1 MTKFEEQ
8 EVKKI
13 RLIIVKW
20 FDWLIDK
27 NVMGKKPEI
36 IRDKLK
42 DKIIRGISRLF
53 QTKEEERKKKKHNSR
68 INKGRINREIRTL
81 FETGKVK
88 EKNKNKKAVKDN
100 ISRHVRI
107 LFEQEKEED
116 YYD

>member
-8 EVKKI
+8 EIKKI

-42 DKIIRGISRLF
+42 DKIIRDISRLF

-68 INKGRINREIRTL
+68 INKGRINRDIRTL
-81 FETGKVK
+81 FETGKEK
-88 EKNKNKKAVKDN
+88 EKNKKAVKDN
-100 ISRHVRI
+100 ISRDVRI

>member
-8 EVKKI
+8 EIKKI

-42 DKIIRGISRLF
+42 DKIIRDISRLF

-68 INKGRINREIRTL
+68 INKGRINRDIRTL
-81 FETGKVK
+81 FETGKEK
-88 EKNKNKKAVKDN
+88 EKNKKTVKDN
-100 ISRHVRI
+100 ISRDVRI

>member
-8 EVKKI
+8 EIKKI

-42 DKIIRGISRLF
+42 DKIIRDTSRLF
-53 QTKEEERKKKKHNSR
+53 QTKEEERKKKKRNSR
-68 INKGRINREIRTL
+68 INKGRINRDIRTL
-81 FETGKVK
+81 LKQE
-88 EKNKNKKAVKDN
+88 EKNKKQL
-100 ISRHVRI
+100 RI
-107 LFEQEKEED
+107 I
-116 YYD
+116 

>member
-8 EVKKI
+8 EIKKI

-42 DKIIRGISRLF
+42 DKIIRDTSRLF

-68 INKGRINREIRTL
+68 INKGRINRNIRTL
-81 FETGKVK
+81 FETGKEK
-88 EKNKNKKAVKDN
+88 EKKNKKTVKDN
-100 ISRHVRI
+100 ISRDVRI

>member
-1 MTKFEEQ
+1 MTKFEER
-8 EVKKI
+8 EIKKI

-42 DKIIRGISRLF
+42 DKIIRDISRLF
-53 QTKEEERKKKKHNSR
+53 QTKEEERKKKKHNR
-68 INKGRINREIRTL
+68 INKGRINRDIRTL
-81 FETGKVK
+81 FETGKEK
-88 EKNKNKKAVKDN
+88 EKNKKTVKDN
-100 ISRHVRI
+100 ISRDVRI

>member
-8 EVKKI
+8 EIKKI

-42 DKIIRGISRLF
+42 DKIIRDISRLF
-53 QTKEEERKKKKHNSR
+53 QTEEERKKKKHNSR
-68 INKGRINREIRTL
+68 INKGRINRDIRTL
-81 FETGKVK
+81 FETGKEK
-88 EKNKNKKAVKDN
+88 EKKKNKKTVKDN
-100 ISRHVRI
+100 ISRDVRI

>member
-8 EVKKI
+8 EIKKI

-42 DKIIRGISRLF
+42 DKIIRDISRLF

-68 INKGRINREIRTL
+68 INKGRINRNIRTL
-81 FETGKVK
+81 FETGKEK
-88 EKNKNKKAVKDN
+88 EKKKNKKTVKDN
-100 ISRHVRI
+100 ISRDVRI

>member
-8 EVKKI
+8 EIKKI

-27 NVMGKKPEI
+27 NVMGKKAEI

-42 DKIIRGISRLF
+42 DKIIRDTSRLF

-68 INKGRINREIRTL
+68 INKGRINRDIRTL
-81 FETGKVK
+81 LKQE
-88 EKNKNKKAVKDN
+88 EKNKKQL
-100 ISRHVRI
+100 RI
-107 LFEQEKEED
+107 I
-116 YYD
+116 

>member
-8 EVKKI
+8 EIKKI

-20 FDWLIDK
+20 FDWVIDK
-27 NVMGKKPEI
+27 NVMGKKAEI

-42 DKIIRGISRLF
+42 DKIIRDISRLF
-53 QTKEEERKKKKHNSR
+53 QTKEEERKKKKRNSR
-68 INKGRINREIRTL
+68 INKGRINRDIRTL
-81 FETGKVK
+81 FETGKEK
-88 EKNKNKKAVKDN
+88 EKNKKTVKDN
-100 ISRHVRI
+100 ISRDVRI